1 MATSLREASFCR
13 TMMVPA
19 LRLAALLCFLAAP
32 GAGEVVDV
40 EQLAAEQPASD
51 RLRPEAPS
59 DEVER
64 RCAPGRRVCI
74 AEATFVE
81 DVCRVIEEAAEA
93 EGLDVGFFAR
103 LLWRES
109 LFDAGAVSPAG
120 ALGIAQFMPATARLR
135 GLADPFN
142 PAAAILASAD
152 YLKELEQRFGSLGL
166 AAVAYNAGEERAA
179 AYLAR
184 ERGLPRET
192 QAYVYAITGHPAAA
206 WREDGRPEPDL
217 ALDPESSF
225 RETCL
230 RRARSRNMPSFG
242 ELTSFEPGPEPG
254 AGPAPEAEPEPP
266 RLLPWGV
273 ILSAQDSQAATE
285 RQARQFLDSYGSI
298 LDGER
303 VAYVHA
309 RVPGMAQTR
318 HVAQVGRETRAE
330 AEALCARLRSA
341 GAPCMVLR
349 N

>member
-1 MATSLREASFCR
+1 M
-13 TMMVPA
+13 PYA
-19 LRLAALLCFLAAP
+19 LRLAALFCVLAAP

-40 EQLAAEQPASD
+40 VSLAAEPPA
-51 RLRPEAPS
+51 RAGLRPEARS
-59 DEVER
+59 DEAER
-64 RCAPGRRVCI
+64 RCAPGGLVCI
-74 AEATFVE
+74 AEATYAR

-120 ALGIAQFMPATARLR
+120 ALGIAQFIPATARLR

-192 QAYVYAITGHPAAA
+192 QAYVYAITGHPAEA
-206 WREDGRPEPDL
+206 WRTAPRPEPDL
-217 ALDPESSF
+217 ALDPERPF
-225 RETCL
+225 LEACL
-230 RRARSRNMPSFG
+230 ERARSRTIPSFG
-242 ELTSFEPGPEPG
+242 DLPSLNLE
-254 AGPAPEAEPEPP
+254 PEAEPEPP

-285 RQARQFLDSYGSI
+285 RQARQFLERYGSI